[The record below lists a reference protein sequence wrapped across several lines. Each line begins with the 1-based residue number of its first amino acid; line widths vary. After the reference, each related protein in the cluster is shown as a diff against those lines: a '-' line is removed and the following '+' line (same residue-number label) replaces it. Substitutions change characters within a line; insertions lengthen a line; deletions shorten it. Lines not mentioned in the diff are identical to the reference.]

1 MQVRYNTAKPFPK
14 IAITLLLTAIVAVGL
29 YFAAQIPAEQS
40 GKLFVSLG
48 EFVCKYD
55 VALITAIVAINIIEL
70 VDYFVF
76 AKRDEVINANFELM
90 QNHIGMLSFFKQYFA
105 PLFTAGPYIFATE
118 ERKSALLRKAVN
130 LIVGLLKFAIWL
142 VVAAVIGVRAL
153 NPQFADI
160 VGSADP
166 DYLYTLLVLSALIN
180 CNVFVYALYR
190 VLPFY
195 NVRTYEIVRR
205 YSDGSTRT
213 TEEHHTNFV
222 AMILLSAVIY
232 LFLTVF
238 YPSALANK
246 IVRNIETN
254 KFCRFVD
261 NSDYNESILSFYREK

>member
-76 AKRDEVINANFELM
+76 AKRDEVINANLELM

-105 PLFTAGPYIFATE
+105 PLFTHGPYIFATE

-142 VVAAVIGVRAL
+142 VVAAVIVVRAL

-160 VGSADP
+160 VAKANAD
-166 DYLYTLLVLSALIN
+166 YMYTILVLSALIN

-195 NVRTYEIVRR
+195 DVTTYEIVSH
-205 YSDGSTRT
+205 YTDGSTKT
-213 TEEHHTNFV
+213 TKEHQSNIV
-222 AMILLSAVIY
+222 ALILISAVVY
-232 LFLTVF
+232 LISTVF
-238 YPSALANK
+238 YPSVLANK

-261 NSDYNESILSFYREK
+261 NSDYNESILSFYQEK

>member
-105 PLFTAGPYIFATE
+105 PLFTHGPYIFATE

-142 VVAAVIGVRAL
+142 V
-153 NPQFADI
+153 
-160 VGSADP
+160 
-166 DYLYTLLVLSALIN
+166 LSALIN

-195 NVRTYEIVRR
+195 DVTTYEIVSH
-205 YSDGSTRT
+205 YTDGSTKT
-213 TEEHHTNFV
+213 TKEHQSNIV
-222 AMILLSAVIY
+222 ALILISAVVY
-232 LFLTVF
+232 LISTVF